1 MIEDKIKQLLAMV
14 LDIPEAELSNESSMD
29 SVESWDSL
37 SQMNFVICL
46 EEEFE
51 IVIPDSEIQNMIS
64 LKLVSLLIKELVDS
78 PQS

>member
-1 MIEDKIKQLLAMV
+1 MIEVKVKQLLAMV

>member
-1 MIEDKIKQLLAMV
+1 MIEVKVKQLLAMV
-14 LDIPEAELSNESSMD
+14 LDIPEAELSSESSMD

>member
-1 MIEDKIKQLLAMV
+1 MIEDKVKQLLAMV
-14 LDIPEAELSNESSMD
+14 LDVSETELSNNSSME

-51 IVIPDSEIQNMIS
+51 IVIPDSEITNM
-64 LKLVSLLIKELVDS
+64 VSLQLVILLVKELLDV
-78 PQS
+78 QKR

>member
-1 MIEDKIKQLLAMV
+1 MIEDKVKQLLAMV
-14 LDIPEAELSNESSMD
+14 LDVSETELSNNSSME

-51 IVIPDSEIQNMIS
+51 IVIPDSEIANM
-64 LKLVSLLIKELVDS
+64 VSLQLVILLVKELLDV
-78 PQS
+78 QKR

>member
-1 MIEDKIKQLLAMV
+1 MIEVKVKQLLAMV
-14 LDIPEAELSNESSMD
+14 LDIPEAELSNESSMG

>member
-1 MIEDKIKQLLAMV
+1 MIEVKVKQLLAMV
-14 LDIPEAELSNESSMD
+14 LDIPEAELSSESSMD

-64 LKLVSLLIKELVDS
+64 LKLVSLLIKELIDS

>member
-1 MIEDKIKQLLAMV
+1 MIEDKVKQLLAMV
-14 LDIPEAELSNESSMD
+14 LDVPETELSNNSSME

-51 IVIPDSEIQNMIS
+51 IVIPDSEITNM
-64 LKLVSLLIKELVDS
+64 VSLQLVILLVKELLDV
-78 PQS
+78 QKR